1 MKFRGGMS
9 ELMRQASRLQR
20 KVAVRKEELKTAT
33 VEASAGNDRVKV
45 VVNGA
50 RELVSIAID
59 PNLLKEEDLGMVQD
73 LIVAAVNA
81 GMVKS
86 NEMVEAEIEKVTG
99 GVNIPGI
106 V

>member
-1 MKFRGGMS
+1 
-9 ELMRQASRLQR
+9 
-20 KVAVRKEELKTAT
+20 
-33 VEASAGNDRVKV
+33 
-45 VVNGA
+45 
-50 RELVSIAID
+50 
-59 PNLLKEEDLGMVQD
+59 MVQD

-99 GVNIPGI
+99 GVAIPGL